1 VKVASLHLSF
11 APTVYT
17 RRGVLYVLAQL
28 VVTEGTIGQPTVRG
42 GCEMAEQFDGA
53 GIRAGFDAGAAP

>member
-1 VKVASLHLSF
+1 LAL
-11 APTVYT
+11 AVYT
-17 RRGVLYVLAQL
+17 RRAVLYVLAQL
-28 VVTEGTIGQPTVRG
+28 VVTEGTIGNPTVRG